1 LYNIAEFRRYAINN
15 AISWYQFVNVV
26 LGREASN
33 GSLYL
38 VTGCD
43 KSTTWGI
50 ASISCASGTG
60 ALSLK
65 FTAAQLLNAG
75 AMREYSWE
83 TYCPATVRIGP
94 NLCGDNERPRN
105 QCVFLRGF
113 KIMLQ
118 AGLMAKIR
126 GTVKVTSVLDAEGD
140 RIISAHEKGRSI
152 PFSGHREGVTL
163 PPGSTGYGRG
173 QQQSHAHDEYIVES
187 GSDEDVVLEDF
198 PAVAE
203 VHLPCI
209 SSDFFL
215 MYVSQAY
222 HPSDV
227 VNKYL
232 IRAVRL

>member
-1 LYNIAEFRRYAINN
+1 
-15 AISWYQFVNVV
+15 
-26 LGREASN
+26 
-33 GSLYL
+33 
-38 VTGCD
+38 
-43 KSTTWGI
+43 
-50 ASISCASGTG
+50 
-60 ALSLK
+60 LK

-94 NLCGDNERPRN
+94 NLRGDNERPHN

-140 RIISAHEKGRSI
+140 RIISAHEKGWSI
-152 PFSGHREGVTL
+152 PFSGHRGGVTL
-163 PPGSTGYGRG
+163 PPSSTGYGRG
-173 QQQSHAHDEYIVES
+173 QQQLHAHDEYIVES

-203 VHLPCI
+203 VRFPCI
-209 SSDFFL
+209 FSDFVL
-215 MYVSQAY
+215 MYINQAY